1 MSITGMY
8 FGITFGLTLA
18 SGMVNGAL
26 FYGHVLTGLA
36 DRGQGAD
43 LDFAVLPSRRERY
56 VERYLALLTAQ
67 ERRTTAN
74 RLVRHLRWVTP
85 TLGLLC
91 LFGTLCIGVRWR

>member
-36 DRGQGAD
+36 DRGQGRI
-43 LDFAVLPSRRERY
+43 LISPCCRPEERY

-91 LFGTLCIGVRWR
+91 LFGTLCIGARWR